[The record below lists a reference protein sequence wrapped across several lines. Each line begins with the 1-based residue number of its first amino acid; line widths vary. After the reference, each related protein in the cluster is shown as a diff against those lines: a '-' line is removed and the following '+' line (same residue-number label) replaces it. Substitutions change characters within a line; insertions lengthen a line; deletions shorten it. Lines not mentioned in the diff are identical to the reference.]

1 MKRLKPATALAA
13 LLATAALLPA
23 AAGAADS
30 LHNLP
35 KLAPGLWE
43 MKSTIAEMG
52 GLGQS
57 LQICIGE
64 DGGDLAAQAAK
75 ASGECSR
82 RDVSRNGSQIVLDAV
97 CPVEGSTATVHA
109 TFSGD
114 FNSRFTG
121 DVRSTYSPPM
131 HGLASTTM
139 QQEARRL
146 GPCAAGQKPG
156 EVVRQG
162 IHGIN
167 VDELLKKLPR

>member
-1 MKRLKPATALAA
+1 MKHPKLAHALAVA
-13 LLATAALLPA
+13 LTCTALLPA
-23 AAGAADS
+23 VARAADS
-30 LHNLP
+30 LQNLP

-82 RDVSRNGSQIVLDAV
+82 RDVSRNGSQIVLNAI

-114 FNSRFTG
+114 FSSHFTG

-146 GPCAAGQKPG
+146 GPCAAGQKAG

-162 IHGIN
+162 IYGIN